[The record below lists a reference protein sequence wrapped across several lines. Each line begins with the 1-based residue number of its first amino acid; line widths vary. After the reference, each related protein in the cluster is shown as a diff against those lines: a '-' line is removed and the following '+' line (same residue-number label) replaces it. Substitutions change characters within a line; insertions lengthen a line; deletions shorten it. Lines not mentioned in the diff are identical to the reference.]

1 MIEITLLKHIHIL
14 YLICNSWMALMTPL
28 PISQAFKRQ
37 VKRYFCQ
44 YFVGAGRMR
53 FQFGLKFWLCIFSI
67 LSSTLGRNPD
77 ENVELAKKEKTNAP
91 ESIIELD
98 EQL

>member
-1 MIEITLLKHIHIL
+1 
-14 YLICNSWMALMTPL
+14 MALMTPL

-37 VKRYFCQ
+37 GKRYFCQ

-53 FQFGLKFWLCIFSI
+53 FQFGLTFWLCIFSI

-77 ENVELAKKEKTNAP
+77 ENVELAKKEKSNSRDKKCNIYISCHVFLNTNYFN
-91 ESIIELD
+91 
-98 EQL
+98 